1 MSPLSLFLIEVGIC
15 VLASTLVAGFLSRP
29 LRRLLIDACGTVE
42 RANFWVVYSDAM
54 IFIAPLV
61 TTVVFGKSS
70 DLYTPTLPFYKAAL
84 GSALSGIF
92 VALAAVGLQVARM
105 LPRRVDK
112 EAAP

>member
-1 MSPLSLFLIEVGIC
+1 
-15 VLASTLVAGFLSRP
+15 
-29 LRRLLIDACGTVE
+29 
-42 RANFWVVYSDAM
+42 M

-92 VALAAVGLQVARM
+92 VALAAVGLQVARI